1 MLWATA
7 ALIVGLHLLALPQV
21 FIDSALRAD
30 TDTAVM
36 LDAMRDSGGWR
47 GIGRWLTGDW
57 FLENGFYRPTT
68 CLSLILD
75 YTLYGERAWGYRL
88 TNWLLMLLTALGVL
102 MAVRAFARE
111 VGFAQADALGCVA
124 ALLFSLQQTGLTA
137 LFKGWSTWWFVG
149 GLWLVGVF
157 VGAVPHPRAP
167 SPEASGEG
175 VSQSLSPSRGEG
187 TGEGVSQSLSP
198 SRGEGTGEGVS
209 QSLSPSRRKSA
220 LMLAL
225 IAGAWLWGFERA
237 MGTGYERL
245 ISWVPSRTALVMT
258 VLSVWGVYCLLL
270 GARQGRW
277 GWLLLGLLLL
287 LLALGAYEQAITLVP
302 LLIAL
307 ALARR
312 RAWGRATTGA
322 LCTGAIAAAIVVIT
336 LRLALVP
343 LEPSRYQQQQ
353 LRSSLAGPLWSYFS
367 DLFPPVG
374 DFTYWQTVLPE
385 PMLWLFREPWDH
397 LLMLLAYAGV
407 LVALYQWRT
416 LIGSAL
422 LWQAVTFLPMAFLH
436 PFEHYSYLP
445 QIGATTF
452 DAALLLWGLS
462 GNPGKQAR

>member
-57 FLENGFYRPTT
+57 FLKNGFYRPTT

-75 YTLYGERAWGYRL
+75 YTLYSERAWGYRL
-88 TNWLLMLLTALGVL
+88 TNWLLTLLTALGML

-111 VGFAQADALGCVA
+111 VGFVQADALGCIT

-149 GLWLVGVF
+149 GLLLVGVF
-157 VGAVPHPRAP
+157 AGSVPHPQTP
-167 SPEASGEG
+167 
-175 VSQSLSPSRGEG
+175 
-187 TGEGVSQSLSP
+187 
-198 SRGEGTGEGVS
+198 
-209 QSLSPSRRKSA
+209 RKSV

-258 VLSVWGVYCLLL
+258 ALSIWGVYCLLL

-277 GWLLLGLLLL
+277 GWRLLGLLLL

-312 RAWGRATTGA
+312 RAWGRATAGA
-322 LCTGAIAAAIVVIT
+322 LCTGVIAAAIVVIT

-367 DLFPPVG
+367 ELFPPVG
-374 DFTYWQTVLPE
+374 DFTYWQTALPE

-422 LWQAVTFLPMAFLH
+422 LWQAITFLPMAFLH
-436 PFEHYSYLP
+436 PFEHYYYLP
-445 QIGATTF
+445 QIGVTAF
-452 DAALLLWGLS
+452 DAALLLWGLQTTHTP
-462 GNPGKQAR
+462 GNRCAFARQDPPLSQPTMGYTSTEVPYAHDYRAD